1 MDWVF
6 GVDAIIGLCTCPM
19 NEGRDTRVYLYLP
32 MGICGNADGSPAMAD
47 GMQQR
52 RLCAP
57 RLARLL
63 CLCRVG
69 NAMRWARIRRG
80 ISIMPTA
87 SQPVL
92 LLLVCMHA
100 YALAAVASC
109 SAGPSCS
116 CRSIDG
122 LNLNLTC
129 LPLGLV
135 GH

>member
-1 MDWVF
+1 
-6 GVDAIIGLCTCPM
+6 
-19 NEGRDTRVYLYLP
+19 

-69 NAMRWARIRRG
+69 NAMRWAWIRRG

-92 LLLVCMHA
+92 LLLLLVCMHT
-100 YALAAVASC
+100 YAFSQQNSFSRLMYQ
-109 SAGPSCS
+109 P
-116 CRSIDG
+116 IDG

-129 LPLGLV
+129 LPLCLV